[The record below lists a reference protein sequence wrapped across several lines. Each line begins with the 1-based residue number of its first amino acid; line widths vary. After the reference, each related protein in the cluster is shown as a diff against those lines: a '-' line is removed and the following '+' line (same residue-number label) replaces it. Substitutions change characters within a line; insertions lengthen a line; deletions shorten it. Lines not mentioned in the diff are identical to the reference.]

1 MSKFR
6 EKVQGL
12 TKQTVGQMIGDHS
25 LAEEGRE
32 QQQKADMP
40 AEPDNDNSNENLDRS
55 SPRREDGR

>member
-12 TKQTVGQMIGDHS
+12 TKQTVGQMIGDNS

-32 QQQKADMP
+32 QQQQADTP
-40 AEPDNDNSNENLDRS
+40 RKPDNLDSDRS
-55 SPRREDGR
+55 SSHPRHED

>member
-32 QQQKADMP
+32 QQRKAETP
-40 AEPDNDNSNENLDRS
+40 TESDNHNSDRF
-55 SPRREDGR
+55 SPCREDEG

>member
-12 TKQTVGQMIGDHS
+12 TKQTVGQMIGDNS

-32 QQQKADMP
+32 QQKKADMP
-40 AEPDNDNSNENLDRS
+40 TEPDNDNSDRS
-55 SPRREDGR
+55 SPRREDER

>member
-12 TKQTVGQMIGDHS
+12 TKQTVGQMIGDNA

-40 AEPDNDNSNENLDRS
+40 TKPVNDNSNRPSAHPEEAD
-55 SPRREDGR
+55 

>member
-12 TKQTVGQMIGDHS
+12 TKQTVGQMIGDNS

-40 AEPDNDNSNENLDRS
+40 AHPDNDNANENSDRS
-55 SPRREDGR
+55 SARRGDER